1 MYDATRSQSGFPVR
15 FLIALVVAG
24 VSLFGYLGARQF
36 NPVTGETQH
45 VSISPQQEVAL
56 GLQAAPELEQ
66 EYGGPSGNSGGQALV
81 EKVGN
86 RIVAGTAAK
95 DSPYRFQ
102 FHLLKDRETVNAFAL
117 PGGQVFITEALARKL
132 KTEGELAG
140 VLGHEIGHVVGRHGA
155 EQLAKQRLLQGLGGA
170 GVIATYDPN
179 DPYRSASESG
189 GGRGH
194 HPAHQSA
201 LRSGRRTGGRQ
212 TGRAPDERK
221 RLRSPLDA
229 EGDGGAGGSMS
240 IRIQPQ
246 AGLPSSHPNPGHRS
260 ERIKEAIKQQ
270 FPNGVPG
277 NLQP

>member
-1 MYDATRSQSGFPVR
+1 MYDAARSQSPFPTR

-24 VSLFGYLGARQF
+24 ISLIGYFTSRQQ

-45 VSISPQQEVAL
+45 VSISPQQEIAL

-66 EYGGPSGNSGGQALV
+66 EYGGPSGNAGGQALV

-102 FHLLKDRETVNAFAL
+102 FHLLKDRETINAFAL

-170 GVIATYDPN
+170 GVIATSDPN
-179 DPYRSASESG
+179 DPNRAARNQAVAAAVMQLINLRYGRDDELEADKLGVRLMSESG
-189 GGRGH
+189 FD
-194 HPAHQSA
+194 P
-201 LRSGRRTGGRQ
+201 RSMLKVMQVLEETSSGSSRK
-212 TGRAPDERK
+212 PDF
-221 RLRSPLDA
+221 LST
-229 EGDGGAGGSMS
+229 
-240 IRIQPQ
+240 
-246 AGLPSSHPNPGHRS
+246 HPNPGRRS

-270 FPNGVPG
+270 FPNGVPN

>member
-1 MYDATRSQSGFPVR
+1 MYDAARSQSGFPIR

-36 NPVTGETQH
+36 NPVTGENQH

-102 FHLLKDRETVNAFAL
+102 FHLLKNRETINAFAL

-140 VLGHEIGHVVGRHGA
+140 VLGHEIGHVVARHGA

-179 DPYRSASESG
+179 DPYRSARNQAVAAAITQLINLRYGRDDELEADKLGVRLMSESG
-189 GGRGH
+189 FD
-194 HPAHQSA
+194 P
-201 LRSGRRTGGRQ
+201 RSMLKVMQVLEETSSGSSRK
-212 TGRAPDERK
+212 PDF
-221 RLRSPLDA
+221 LST
-229 EGDGGAGGSMS
+229 
-240 IRIQPQ
+240 
-246 AGLPSSHPNPGHRS
+246 HPNPGRRS

-270 FPNGVPG
+270 FPNGVPD
-277 NLQP
+277 NLEP